1 MRSARATVEAV
12 PPADVPLGSVPP
24 ENDPLQ
30 VGSPQTSDELRK
42 QAIARAV
49 WTEIHWLMP
58 RDRTVVVTVDGDAIA
73 VEFGPAAPTATHRR
87 SRP

>member
-1 MRSARATVEAV
+1 MRPARATVEAV
-12 PPADVPLGSVPP
+12 PPADVPPAD
-24 ENDPLQ
+24 DPLQ
-30 VGSPQTSDELRK
+30 GVSRQTSDETRK

-73 VEFGPAAPTATHRR
+73 VEFGPAAPTATHG
-87 SRP
+87 SPRP